1 MFDNALFLFQIAVI
15 VGSSWLF
22 ATMFRRFGQ
31 PRVVGE
37 MAAGIA
43 LGPTLLGWIA
53 PAAYSALFPP
63 ASLGFLNALSQSGLV
78 MFVFLVGVRVD
89 FEELR
94 AQSRV
99 ALITSIVSVTVP
111 LLMGL
116 ALAFYLYPVYGHGKE
131 SHFALF
137 LGTAMCA
144 TAFPVLARILLER
157 KLLGTPLGSVAI
169 MCAGVADVTAWILL
183 AVVVALVKN
192 DSSARPW
199 WLTILILVAYG
210 LAMLLVRKILD
221 EWATRFDEKSLP
233 LNAILVFSVLALVS
247 GAVGEIVGVHALV
260 GAFVAGL
267 VTPRKF
273 RSQLID
279 KLETVTILLLMPL
292 FFALTGV
299 RTNLIFT
306 NGAGSYLDFALIML
320 VAVGG
325 KWGGTMVGAKA
336 SGMGWSDAC
345 QLGLM
350 MNTRG
355 LVELIVLNVGLDTG
369 ILSPPLFSMMVCM
382 ALATTA
388 MTMPLMDWVER
399 RRSRPAALVSPRL
412 SPG

>member
-1 MFDNALFLFQIAVI
+1 LFDNALFLFQIAVI

-22 ATMFRRFGQ
+22 AAVFRRFGQ

-43 LGPTLLGWIA
+43 LGPTLLGWVA
-53 PAAYSALFPP
+53 PGAYHFLFPP

-94 AQSRV
+94 AQGRV
-99 ALITSIVSVTVP
+99 ALTTSIVSVTVP
-111 LLMGL
+111 LAMGL
-116 ALAFYLYPVYGHGKE
+116 ALAFYLYPHYGHGKE

-157 KLLGTPLGSVAI
+157 NLLGTPLGSVAI
-169 MCAGVADVTAWILL
+169 MCAGLADVTAWILL

-192 DSSARPW
+192 DSSARPL
-199 WLTILILVAYG
+199 WLTVLILLAYG
-210 LAMLLVRKILD
+210 AAMLVVRKLLNR
-221 EWATRFDEKSLP
+221 WSKRFDEKSLP
-233 LNAILVFSVLALVS
+233 LDAILVFSVLALLS
-247 GAVGEIVGVHALV
+247 GAVGEIIGVHALV

-267 VTPRKF
+267 ITPRKF
-273 RSQLID
+273 RTQLID

-292 FFALTGV
+292 FFVLTGV
-299 RTNLIFT
+299 RTNLIFSS
-306 NGAGSYLDFALIML
+306 GAGSYLDFALIML

-336 SGMGWSDAC
+336 SGMSWADSC

-369 ILSPPLFSMMVCM
+369 ILSPPLFSMMVLM
-382 ALATTA
+382 ALVTTA
-388 MTMPLMDWVER
+388 MTMPLMDFVER
-399 RRSRPAALVSPRL
+399 RKLRSGAAA
-412 SPG
+412 